1 MNFQTP
7 YFDKVNSTDEGF
19 KLFGDTLN
27 DNNSQLVIAVE
38 GVLETDNSDTFVN
51 IIMNTLS
58 NTDGLKK
65 VIFDLKQLTYVSS
78 TGLGSFTAILSKT
91 KQLNIEIYFVNVNEK
106 IQSVID
112 VLGFSRFFNI
122 IDNITDVPA

>member
-1 MNFQTP
+1 MALETP

-19 KLFGDTLN
+19 KLFGNALN
-27 DNNSQLVIAVE
+27 GDSSRLIIAVE
-38 GVLETDNSDTFVN
+38 GILETDNSDTFVN
-51 IIMNTLS
+51 IIMNTLAQTS
-58 NTDGLKK
+58 GLKK
-65 VIFDLKQLTYVSS
+65 VIFDLKKLVYVSS

-91 KQLNIEIYFVNVNEK
+91 KQLNIEIYFINVNDK

-122 IDNITDVPA
+122 IGSLADVSA